1 MISFDYSWFLAKKY
15 SNFVTL
21 PWKLHNRYCRRLKL
35 KLNDPPKNACALQLQ
50 PLIFLWDTAYF
61 FWPLHFLDWYPL
73 KLEMDHLKECDI
85 CLHCIAFYDLGLHDY
100 TIAYCWCC
108 INKPLRFTM
117 GSTSSFD
124 SLNDTLEMPEEG
136 AGGQFPAQFLADQLT
151 LFQPGPGAD
160 YAHHITTSPPD
171 FWTVRRLC
179 DNIINLLVVIR
190 IRTDGRSKNLVE
202 GAMSCLFYFC
212 PVRRKLGRLLLP
224 TPASIGSGN

>member
-1 MISFDYSWFLAKKY
+1 MIL
-15 SNFVTL
+15 
-21 PWKLHNRYCRRLKL
+21 
-35 KLNDPPKNACALQLQ
+35 
-50 PLIFLWDTAYF
+50 
-61 FWPLHFLDWYPL
+61 
-73 KLEMDHLKECDI
+73 
-85 CLHCIAFYDLGLHDY
+85 DY
-100 TIAYCWCC
+100 TITRLHIVDVAS
-108 INKPLRFTM
+108 INHCVLQWDQQAASIRSMTHWRCLRR
-117 GSTSSFD
+117 GQ
-124 SLNDTLEMPEEG
+124 
-136 AGGQFPAQFLADQLT
+136 GGNFLPNFLADQLT

>member
-1 MISFDYSWFLAKKY
+1 MISLDYSWFLAKKY

-124 SLNDTLEMPEEG
+124 ALNDTLEMPEEG
-136 AGGQFPAQFLADQLT
+136 AGGQFPAQFFGRSVNPFPTRA
-151 LFQPGPGAD
+151 GG
-160 YAHHITTSPPD
+160 
-171 FWTVRRLC
+171 RLC
-179 DNIINLLVVIR
+179 PPHYYQPPRFL
-190 IRTDGRSKNLVE
+190 DGATSLRQYHKSPCRYPNQD
-202 GAMSCLFYFC
+202 
-212 PVRRKLGRLLLP
+212 RRKVQKFGR
-224 TPASIGSGN
+224 GGNVMFVLFLSCSTKVGKAAPPYPGFHRLW